1 MNVIIGAGSGI
12 GAATAALLP
21 GPTLLADRKGC
32 PVACDLAYA
41 ASLDAVAAQVD
52 RLDALVITAGVS
64 PTMGDAR
71 LMFDIDLTGM
81 ARVLDAF
88 EPLVR
93 EGTVVVCVAS
103 NSAYLVPLDAET
115 LAIIDDPY
123 SDKLASLTD
132 HSGYA
137 YAMAK
142 QGVQRL
148 VKRKALEWGPRGARV
163 VSVSPGVTA
172 TPMGEAEMASGGG
185 AAEIA
190 AAGAFGRPG
199 RPEELAAVIAFLC
212 SPAASFITGT
222 DILVDGGEVAAF
234 GR

>member
-12 GAATAALLP
+12 GSAVAAVLP
-21 GPTLLADRKGC
+21 GPTLLADLNGC
-32 PVACDLAYA
+32 DVACDLADA
-41 ASLDAVAAQVD
+41 ASLAAVAASVD
-52 RLDALVITAGVS
+52 RLDALVVTAGVS
-64 PTMGDAR
+64 PTMGDAA
-71 LMFDIDLTGM
+71 LMFDIDLAGM

-88 EPLVR
+88 EHLVG

-103 NSAYLVPLDAET
+103 NSGYLVTPDADA
-115 LAIIDDPY
+115 LAILDDPY
-123 SDKLASLTD
+123 SDRLATLTD

-137 YAMAK
+137 YALAK
-142 QGVQRL
+142 HGVQRL

-185 AAEIA
+185 AAELA
-190 AAGAFGRPG
+190 AAGALGRPG
-199 RPEELAAVIAFLC
+199 RPDELASVIAFLC